1 MKTLFKGGLIYD
13 GTGRRPYAGD
23 VLIEDDRIVKVAE
36 NVEEKADK
44 VIDVSGYQIC
54 PGLIDAHSH
63 NDFFYDREDSE
74 KFYKPFIEQGI
85 TTQITGNCSFS
96 PFGVDEDTPYRD
108 KIGGGLFDTMHP
120 CSFAEF
126 KRRAEGN
133 LFVNLVP
140 LIGQGSVR
148 AGMTGYDPS
157 PYTEEQIEKEL
168 AHVRE
173 AMEGGAFGGSLG
185 FMYEPDRY
193 AKEDEIIA
201 FAKEIAKYD
210 GRR

>member
-13 GTGRRPYAGD
+13 GTGRKPYTGD
-23 VLIEDDRIVKVAE
+23 VLIEDDRIIMIADCIE
-36 NVEEKADK
+36 ADADK
-44 VIDVSGYQIC
+44 TIDISGYQIC

-96 PFGVDEDTPYRD
+96 PFGMDKDTPYRD
-108 KIGGGLFDTMHP
+108 KVGGGLFDCKNP
-120 CSFAEF
+120 GSFADF
-126 KRRAEGN
+126 KKRAEGR

-148 AGMTGYDPS
+148 AGMTGYDPA
-157 PYTEEQIEKEL
+157 PYTQDQIEKE
-168 AHVRE
+168 
-173 AMEGGAFGGSLG
+173 GG
-185 FMYEPDRY
+185 E
-193 AKEDEIIA
+193 
-201 FAKEIAKYD
+201 
-210 GRR
+210 